1 MEYRIN
7 TPLNDEVVHK
17 LKASDKVY
25 ITGYIYTGRDAAH
38 KKMIETLEAG
48 EKLPFDIADQVLY
61 YVGTCP
67 AKPGFAVGSAGPTT
81 SGRMDKFTPTLLD
94 IGLAGMI
101 GKGQR
106 SQSVIDS
113 MKKNNAV
120 YFGAIGG
127 AAVLISQC
135 IKSEEVIAYPELG
148 TEAIKKLYVED
159 MPVIVL
165 IDKDGNN
172 LYDTEW
178 MKYENK
184 YNVE

>member
-7 TPLNDEVVHK
+7 TPLNDEIVHK
-17 LKASDKVY
+17 LKAGDKVY

-38 KKMIETLEAG
+38 KKMIETIESG
-48 EKLPFDIADQVLY
+48 QKLPFELAEQVLY

-81 SGRMDKFTPTLLD
+81 SGRMDKFTPALIDL
-94 IGLAGMI
+94 GLKGMI

-148 TEAIKKLYVED
+148 TEAIKKLYIED

-165 IDKDGNN
+165 IDKNGNN

-178 MKYENK
+178 VKYQNMYE
-184 YNVE
+184 EE

>member
-7 TPLNDEVVHK
+7 TPLDDAIVQK
-17 LKASDKVY
+17 LKAGDKVY

-38 KKMIETLEAG
+38 KKMIETLESG
-48 EKLPFDIADQVLY
+48 EELPFDISDQVLY

-81 SGRMDKFTPTLLD
+81 SGRMDKFTPALLD
-94 IGLAGMI
+94 IGLKGMI

-106 SQSVIDS
+106 SQGVIDA

-135 IKSEEVIAYPELG
+135 IKSEEIIAYPKLG
-148 TEAIKKLYVED
+148 TEAIKKLWVED

-165 IDKDGNN
+165 IDKEGNN

-178 MKYENK
+178 LKYQNMYRE
-184 YNVE
+184 E